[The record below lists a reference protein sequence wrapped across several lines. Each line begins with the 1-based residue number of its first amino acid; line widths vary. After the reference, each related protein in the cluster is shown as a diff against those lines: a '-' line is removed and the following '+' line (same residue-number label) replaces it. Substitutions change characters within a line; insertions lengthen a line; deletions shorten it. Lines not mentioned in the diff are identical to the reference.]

1 MGMSKGA
8 ETKEAIIREALKTAS
23 VEGIDG
29 LTIGNLATKLKMSKS
44 GLFAHF
50 GSKEAL
56 QEAVMDTAARRFLDA
71 VWVPAK
77 AEPRGLPRLRALYR
91 NWQEW
96 MLHNPD
102 LPGGCVLTSAATALD
117 DKPGP
122 VRDRLVSMQKE
133 WQATIAKAIELA
145 VREGHFR
152 ADLDCEQFAFE
163 LNGILLNL
171 TFHQRLLRDRQAAE
185 RCSTAFEALVGRAAS
200 RTAQA
205 A

>member
-1 MGMSKGA
+1 MSKGA
-8 ETKEAIIREALKTAS
+8 ETKEAIIREAIKTAS
-23 VEGIDG
+23 VEGIEG
-29 LTIGNLATKLKMSKS
+29 LTIGNLASRLKMSKS

-56 QEAVMDTAARRFLDA
+56 QEAVMETAAKRFLDA

-77 AEPRGLPRLRALYR
+77 AEPRGLPRLRALYA
-91 NWQEW
+91 NWQRW

-122 VRDRLVSMQKE
+122 VRDRLVSMQRE
-133 WQATIAKAIELA
+133 WQATIAKAAELA

-163 LNGILLNL
+163 MNGLLLNL
-171 TFHQRLLRDRQAAE
+171 TFHQRLLQNRHAAQRCTAAFNALVDRAAKHQAA
-185 RCSTAFEALVGRAAS
+185 
-200 RTAQA
+200 
-205 A
+205 

>member
-1 MGMSKGA
+1 MSKGA
-8 ETKEAIIREALKTAS
+8 ETKETILREALRVAS
-23 VEGIDG
+23 VEGIEG
-29 LTIGNLATKLKMSKS
+29 LTIGNLASRLQMSKS

-56 QEAVMDTAARRFLDA
+56 QEAVMDTAARRFLKA
-71 VWVPAK
+71 VWEPAK
-77 AEPRGLPRLRALYR
+77 AAPRGLPRLRILYQ
-91 NWQEW
+91 NWQRW

-122 VRDRLVSMQKE
+122 VRDRLVSMQRE
-133 WQATIAKAIELA
+133 WQAAIAKAAELA

-152 ADLDCEQFAFE
+152 TDLDCEQFAFE

-171 TFHQRLLRDRQAAE
+171 TFHQRLLRDSQAAE
-185 RCSTAFEALVGRAAS
+185 RCSAAFEALVSRAA
-200 RTAQA
+200 A
-205 A
+205 